1 MSSNSG
7 SEKKV
12 VTIREMA
19 RMLGIKKTDSYWFIH
34 NHDIDVVV
42 IGGKL
47 YVMKNQLIMWIEEHP
62 YYKEKYEAV
71 QAAGRS
77 YNGSS
82 ARSEQRGRGHR
93 IKRSGTEA

>member
-7 SEKKV
+7 SVKKV

-42 IGGKL
+42 IGGQL
-47 YVMKNQLIMWIEEHP
+47 YVMKDQLIMWIEEHP
-62 YYKEKYEAV
+62 HYKRKYEAV
-71 QAAGRS
+71 LAAGNSDEDPPARGEQCGNSRS
-77 YNGSS
+77 
-82 ARSEQRGRGHR
+82 
-93 IKRSGTEA
+93 IKRSGTET